1 MKSLRSLIDWLPYYF
16 RANDTYIKDGKG
28 LFQRYLEIFGNYF
41 EDKVV
46 GDINTL
52 DDILDVDNTPE
63 VYLGYLWEFLGSMPY
78 ANPHAIA
85 PERWKILFNGFDSPT
100 TIEALK
106 KYWIYPMNVSANG
119 TADHFDLTDV
129 QVRALVKYSVALYS
143 IRGTKKFFEVL
154 LKLYG
159 IEATISTSKAYPK
172 VTVED
177 DDDSDYY
184 GTDQDYYGTDD
195 DYFGSTDSL
204 FDSLSEV
211 TKLDSE
217 WMNLDEDTIDKH
229 QNCTHFVSVNFLLNL
244 VNYAYSNGSNE
255 FLRLQNRMFNLINMF
270 LPLGARP
277 HLMWKGLSGV
287 SGYVEPKVNRS
298 IEVYVDHTPIDW
310 TASDTVFVES
320 VTYPGWYRVYDR
332 SDAHGVPARY
342 FDTRADLRI
351 MVKVVDAYTH
361 TSLMGKEPEF
371 VKDQPKKFKVDFMGS
386 GTWSDKE
393 YEDGHIFTIK
403 AGSSTQPIYPKFK
416 VSVVDE
422 DDFDLTNGGLNTF
435 ILAGWKKKFNYNIF
449 SWYNPSQSL
458 ELDNTNNYIPIL
470 IQSASVKT
478 YTNDANPEDDDF
490 TPEQV
495 SLDGED
501 LVLVE
506 STTKLPDRSGTLVDY
521 SAYADLCIYVI
532 HLFKV
537 GTYKF
542 YQKNSPDKVLTIE
555 VTRDNEILTAS
566 LVEGLANNMVDNDT
580 PTCKVRI
587 QALSNL
593 PTLKKINTRPLYVN
607 DNGGN
612 IWSTIIAGATG
623 NSPADAVGNSQNKPY
638 YKLHSANI
646 YGCNSTNRY
655 LPINIALAYLTN
667 PIHKDSQYLKITI
680 TEHPNVDHTNWYK
693 KKTVYFY
700 PVTGNIIAEEE
711 DYTQDIDNEDIYEY
725 KYGKEVLGSGSSP
738 IINQFFI
745 SNPYKNKALG
755 SGGSEIDGTG
765 TSIRYIGLLTGL
777 AAITDDPTN
786 VSNTLYIDYN
796 GLYDDEI
803 LIKEI
808 SNPVSQ
814 SWNNGEEIILDDP
827 GHYRFYGTS
836 QVFDNVSSNKVD
848 INVESN
854 KYNEKYFL
862 EVFDSNK
869 SDDETYMLR
878 TKIPVPDGTAVGTAC
893 NWSFDF
899 MITLDKSIVEATD
912 ILTIDPGAFDF
923 EVLLYRGATP
933 NTGTLIN
940 SYTASTLVD
949 TDSEGNTLPN
959 YKVKGTIP
967 LKWKYG
973 NYVLNYSGA
982 AADQNYPPGLYCVEL
997 HARNKVW
1004 PNSPTYK
1011 VIDAYN
1017 IPQKFDGNLYFDVDV
1032 ISKAWTSPAGQI
1044 YDVDPITGKLTW
1056 GWYKTNDVYKYS
1068 VRLAQYNPAVDIPS
1082 FRLKLTNNEI
1092 GYTRVYMYKLVK
1104 DGSSWDQAQG
1114 ESQGTY
1120 PRILPPVIDNADHTG
1135 ATNPHW
1141 LSEAVPSE
1149 WGFPGAYDGSA
1160 HGWVYDPSDYT
1171 GRWLFTGTVYTLGEL
1186 IQGPQEPGQY
1196 LFMINQL
1203 NVDKKTI
1210 NYAYLS
1216 VKEDID
1222 YSLIVDPMLAI
1233 LQGTAVGTTV
1243 TAVTSA
1249 KFTKENLCVTVSNNQ
1264 GVEITGSHYEL
1275 PYAFYAYQPGTYTF
1289 RLYKLES
1296 GAYIPITNKA
1306 GVQISANFKV
1316 LTSNGISDEYLN
1328 WAWSEVSE
1336 KVVQVVTTS
1345 EDVEWTVKVQTE

>member
-28 LFQRYLEIFGNYF
+28 LFERYLEIFGNYF

-310 TASDTVFVES
+310 TVSDTVFVES

-342 FDTRADLRI
+342 FDTRADFRI

-532 HLFKV
+532 HLFEV

-555 VTRDNEILTAS
+555 VTRDNETLTAS

-587 QALSNL
+587 QAISNL

-638 YKLHSANI
+638 YKLYSANI

-667 PIHKDSQYLKITI
+667 PVRKDSQYLKITI

-745 SNPYKNKALG
+745 SNPYNNKALG
-755 SGGSEIDGTG
+755 SGGSEIEGTG

-796 GLYDDEI
+796 GLYDDEV

-1068 VRLAQYNPAVDIPS
+1068 VRLAQYNPAVDVPS

-1092 GYTRVYMYKLVK
+1092 GYTRIYMYKLVK
-1104 DGSSWDQAQG
+1104 DGSSWDQNPNN
-1114 ESQGTY
+1114 SY
-1120 PRILPPVIDNADHTG
+1120 PQVLPPVIDNADHTG

-1186 IQGPQEPGQY
+1186 TQGPQEPGQY

-1264 GVEITGSHYEL
+1264 GVEIIGSHYEL

-1289 RLYKLES
+1289 RLYKFES

-1316 LTSNGISDEYLN
+1316 LTSNGILDEYLN

-1336 KVVQVVTTS
+1336 KVVRVVTTS